1 MNSQNLLNYNNK
13 LYISNKTSIRE
24 ELLKRYHDNLLA
36 GHFEVAK
43 IIELISRKYFWES
56 IKADIKKYMNIYNV
70 Y

>member
-43 IIELISRKYFWES
+43 IIELISRKYF
-56 IKADIKKYMNIYNV
+56 
-70 Y
+70 